1 MKHIESESQYKEIM
15 ARIEEL
21 LPLITEDTPEDDVN
35 SMELVRLSILVED
48 YEKEYYPIEETNR
61 NTWRKEKHKRAVL
74 TPKLL
79 KVIEKSRRQI
89 ANGKCITCNT
99 KEELNAF
106 IDSLGEK

>member
-21 LPLITEDTPEDDVN
+21 LPLVTEDTPEDDAN
-35 SMELVRLSILVED
+35 SIELVRLSILVED
-48 YEKEYYPIEETNR
+48 YEKEFYPIEGTNR
-61 NTWRKEKHKRAVL
+61 NTCRKKKYKKAKI

-89 ANGKCITCNT
+89 ANGKCIICNT
-99 KEELNAF
+99 KEELKDIVTARRC
-106 IDSLGEK
+106 